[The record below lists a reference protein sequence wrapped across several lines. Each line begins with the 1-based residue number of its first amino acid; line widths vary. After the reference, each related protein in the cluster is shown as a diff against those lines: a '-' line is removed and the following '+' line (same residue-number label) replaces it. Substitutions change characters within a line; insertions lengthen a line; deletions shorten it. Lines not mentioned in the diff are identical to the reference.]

1 MKFAFGLKFQEA
13 ALEEMKKELQARPT
27 SKLVD
32 DLRKKVKILQV
43 TQLPLKSARF
53 SVTSTF
59 FLWLWLLYWKLKE
72 RKEKEANSEWKHYL
86 RSLHNLYT
94 LKLYCNNWFFIT
106 YILEKGLDGTT
117 KKEDE
122 SFAPWVVQNI
132 SLLPHKL
139 IDLKYTYVSELV
151 SFLSLLLFIGSSL
164 YAATF

>member
-59 FLWLWLLYWKLKE
+59 FL
-72 RKEKEANSEWKHYL
+72 
-86 RSLHNLYT
+86 
-94 LKLYCNNWFFIT
+94 
-106 YILEKGLDGTT
+106 
-117 KKEDE
+117 
-122 SFAPWVVQNI
+122 
-132 SLLPHKL
+132 
-139 IDLKYTYVSELV
+139 
-151 SFLSLLLFIGSSL
+151 
-164 YAATF
+164 